1 MTKKRKE
8 ILVEFDILLDQSSP
22 GQNLPLGG
30 QQVNSVL
37 VQYRNSKLDFRY

>member
-1 MTKKRKE
+1 MIKKRKE
-8 ILVEFDILLDQSSP
+8 TLVEFDILLDQSSP

-37 VQYRNSKLDFRY
+37 VQNHNSKQGFQY